1 MGVMMLLDVLLGRPG
16 IPSVEITG
24 MTADSRNV
32 KAGDIFV
39 AVEGESHDG
48 HTFIDDAISKG
59 ARCILTSRPVD
70 YSVEDAVVICD
81 QSLVEKRNELAA
93 RLYGDPSQ
101 DIACIGV
108 TGTNGKTSVAFGL
121 AGLLRSTGFAGT
133 PGWGML
139 PDVTHTGLTTMDG
152 IELQACMAKMR
163 DQGAQ
168 RVAMEVSSH
177 ALSQD
182 RLSNV
187 RLQVG
192 IYTNISRD
200 HLDYHGSMAAY
211 EAAKRRMFEDFDLE
225 RAVINIE
232 DEFGRTLRRL
242 CVERGIP
249 VTSYGTTRPADVTCE
264 LSSLTIDGASGLWRT
279 KWGSTPMHLPIRS
292 EFGIANCAAILA
304 TLVHF
309 GTDLECASRQLAKVE
324 SAPGRF
330 EFVDLSS
337 KAHAVIDYAH
347 TPDALRKTLIALRN
361 LEPSEIICVF
371 GCGGDRDKGKRPLM
385 GEAAEELADRIIVTN
400 DNPRTESPEDIADE
414 VLCGMK
420 KPRLAR
426 VELDRECAIRTAVEE
441 TPPDG
446 IVLIAGKGAEQYQ
459 DVNGVKHPFSDRDIV
474 DRIRRGERSASLVD

>member
-1 MGVMMLLDVLLGRPG
+1 MLLDTLLSRPG
-16 IPSVEITG
+16 IPSVEISG

-32 KAGDIFV
+32 KAGNLFV
-39 AVEGESHDG
+39 AVQGDVYDG
-48 HTFIDDAISKG
+48 HAFIDEAISNG
-59 ARCILTSRPVD
+59 ARCILTSKEVD
-70 YSVEDAVVICD
+70 CSDHDVVSICD

-93 RLYGDPSQ
+93 RLFGDPSQ
-101 DIACIGV
+101 DMACIGV
-108 TGTNGKTSVAFGL
+108 TGTNGKTSIAFGL
-121 AGLLRSTGFAGT
+121 AGLLRATGFAGT

-163 DQGAQ
+163 EQGAQ

-177 ALSQD
+177 ALSQG

-211 EAAKRRMFEDFDLE
+211 QAAKRRMFEDFDLE
-225 RAVINIE
+225 RAVINID
-232 DEFGRTLRRL
+232 DEFGRKLTQLCIERR
-242 CVERGIP
+242 IP
-249 VTSYGTTRPADVTCE
+249 ITKYGTSSAADVACE
-264 LSSLTIDGASGLWRT
+264 LHTLTIKGARGLWRT
-279 KWGSTPMHLPIRS
+279 KWGSTPMQLPIRS

-309 GTDLECASRQLAKVE
+309 GTDLECASRQLAKVK

-330 EFVDLSS
+330 EFVRLSTN
-337 KAHAVIDYAH
+337 AHAVIDYAH
-347 TPDALRKTLIALRN
+347 TPDALRKTLAALRK
-361 LEPSEIICVF
+361 LEPSEVICVF

-385 GEAAEELADRIIVTN
+385 GAAAEELADRVIVTN
-400 DNPRTESPEDIADE
+400 DNPRTESPDEIANA
-414 VLCGMK
+414 VLCGMEE
-420 KPRLAR
+420 PRLAR
-426 VELDRECAIRTAVEE
+426 VNLDRECAIRSAVEE
-441 TPPDG
+441 AQPNG

-459 DVNGVKHPFSDRDIV
+459 DINGVKHPFSDRDII
-474 DRIRRGERSASLVD
+474 DRIRNGG

>member
-1 MGVMMLLDVLLGRPG
+1 MLLDTLLSRPG
-16 IPSVEITG
+16 IPSVEISG

-32 KAGDIFV
+32 KAGNLFV
-39 AVEGESHDG
+39 AVQGDVYDG
-48 HTFIDDAISKG
+48 HAFIDEAISNG
-59 ARCILTSRPVD
+59 ARCILTSKEVD
-70 YSVEDAVVICD
+70 CSDHDVVSICD

-93 RLYGDPSQ
+93 RLFGDPSQ
-101 DIACIGV
+101 DMACIGV
-108 TGTNGKTSVAFGL
+108 TGTNGKTSIAFGL
-121 AGLLRSTGFAGT
+121 AGLLRATGFAGT

-163 DQGAQ
+163 EQGAQ

-177 ALSQD
+177 ALSQG

-225 RAVINIE
+225 RAVINID
-232 DEFGRTLRRL
+232 DEFGRKLTQLCIERR
-242 CVERGIP
+242 IP
-249 VTSYGTTRPADVTCE
+249 ITTYGTSSAADVACE
-264 LSSLTIDGASGLWRT
+264 LHTLTIKGARGLWRT
-279 KWGSTPMHLPIRS
+279 KWGSTPMQLPIRS

-309 GTDLECASRQLAKVE
+309 GTDLECASRQLAKVK

-330 EFVDLSS
+330 EFVRLSTN
-337 KAHAVIDYAH
+337 AHAVIDYAH
-347 TPDALRKTLIALRN
+347 TPDALRKTLAALRK
-361 LEPSEIICVF
+361 LEPSEVICVF

-385 GEAAEELADRIIVTN
+385 GAAAEELADRVIVTN
-400 DNPRTESPEDIADE
+400 DNPRTESPDEIANA
-414 VLCGMK
+414 VLCGMEE
-420 KPRLAR
+420 PRLAR
-426 VELDRECAIRTAVEE
+426 VNLDRECAIRSAVEE
-441 TPPDG
+441 AQPNG

-459 DVNGVKHPFSDRDIV
+459 DINGVKHPFSDRDII
-474 DRIRRGERSASLVD
+474 DRIRNGG